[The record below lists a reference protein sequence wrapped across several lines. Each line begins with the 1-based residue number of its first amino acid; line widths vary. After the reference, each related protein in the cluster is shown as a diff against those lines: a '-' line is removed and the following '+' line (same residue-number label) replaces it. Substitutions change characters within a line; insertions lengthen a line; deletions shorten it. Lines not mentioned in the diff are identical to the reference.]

1 MELEM
6 EAVPMDQLQ
15 ENNITPATNTAYLL
29 ILKPE
34 HTALVFLYNPPNR
47 QKSIFPK
54 GIHCID
60 QLKALVVRKLC
71 RPNG

>member
-34 HTALVFLYNPPNR
+34 HTALVFYTIPPTDRNR
-47 QKSIFPK
+47 FSTKEFI
-54 GIHCID
+54 
-60 QLKALVVRKLC
+60 ALI
-71 RPNG
+71 N